1 MWATLETTSMEAK
14 QKHRVRVRLNEA
26 QGFSGQRTQNSVGV
40 ELETEEEHRGWGG
53 LETM

>member
-1 MWATLETTSMEAK
+1 MGHVRDISMEA
-14 QKHRVRVRLNEA
+14 KHRVRVRLNEA